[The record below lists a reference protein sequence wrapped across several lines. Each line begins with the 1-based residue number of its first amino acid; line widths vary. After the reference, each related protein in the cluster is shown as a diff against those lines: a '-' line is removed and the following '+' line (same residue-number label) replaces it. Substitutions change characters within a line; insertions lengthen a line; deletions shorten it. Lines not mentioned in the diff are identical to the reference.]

1 MSLPNSE
8 EIPPDPSPFGGSSEP
23 IGSQFDDRETFIR
36 QTFEQ
41 DPRAGLELLFRRYYQ
56 PLYSHATRILYSPDV
71 AGDVVSDVFLNFWQ
85 KETYLKVTTSYR
97 LYLLTSVRYA
107 ALAHLRR
114 EFRHESLD
122 DSEAQKLVMQSPSA
136 ENTILFDELYLAI
149 QQGVK
154 SLPPKGQRVF
164 MLSRFEGKS
173 HAEIA
178 EELSISY
185 KTVEVHIYRAL
196 RVLRTIIDD
205 L

>member
-1 MSLPNSE
+1 MSLPNNE
-8 EIPPDPSPFGGSSEP
+8 EIQPDPSPFGGSSEP
-23 IGSQFDDRETFIR
+23 MNSLFDDRETFIR
-36 QTFEQ
+36 QAFGQ
-41 DPRAGLELLFRRYYQ
+41 DPRQGLELLFRRYYQ
-56 PLYSHATRILYSPDV
+56 PLYSHATRILYSPDI

-97 LYLLTSVRYA
+97 HYLLASVRYA
-107 ALAHLRR
+107 ALAHMRR
-114 EFRHESLD
+114 EFKHESLD
-122 DSEAQKLVMQSPSA
+122 DSEAQELAFQSPSA

-149 QQGVK
+149 QQGIK

-164 MLSRFEGKS
+164 VMSRFEGKS
-173 HAEIA
+173 HADIA

-196 RVLRTIIDD
+196 RVLRSIVED

>member
-1 MSLPNSE
+1 MPLPNNE
-8 EIPPDPSPFGGSSEP
+8 EIQSDPSPFGDPGKP
-23 IGSQFDDRETFIR
+23 TNSQFDDRETFIR

-41 DPRAGLELLFRRYYQ
+41 DPLAGFELLFRRYYQ

-71 AGDVVSDVFLNFWQ
+71 AGDVVSEVFLNFWQ
-85 KETYLKVTTSYR
+85 KEIYLKVTSSYR

-114 EFRHESLD
+114 EFKHESLD
-122 DSEAQKLVMQSPSA
+122 DSEAQKLAFQSPSA

-196 RVLRTIIDD
+196 RVLRNIIDD

>member
-1 MSLPNSE
+1 MSLPNNE
-8 EIPPDPSPFGGSSEP
+8 EIQPGSSPFGGSVEP
-23 IGSQFDDRETFIR
+23 MNSHFDDRETFIR
-36 QTFEQ
+36 QAFGQ
-41 DPRAGLELLFRRYYQ
+41 DPRQGLELLFRRYYQ
-56 PLYSHATRILYSPDV
+56 PLYSHATRILYSPDI
-71 AGDVVSDVFLNFWQ
+71 AGDVVCDVFLNFWQ
-85 KETYLKVTTSYR
+85 QETYLKVNTSYR
-97 LYLLTSVRYA
+97 LYLLASVRHA
-107 ALAHLRR
+107 AMTHLRR

-122 DSEAQKLVMQSPSA
+122 DSEAQKLAIQSPSA
-136 ENTILFDELYLAI
+136 ENTILFDELYLSI
-149 QQGVK
+149 QQGIK